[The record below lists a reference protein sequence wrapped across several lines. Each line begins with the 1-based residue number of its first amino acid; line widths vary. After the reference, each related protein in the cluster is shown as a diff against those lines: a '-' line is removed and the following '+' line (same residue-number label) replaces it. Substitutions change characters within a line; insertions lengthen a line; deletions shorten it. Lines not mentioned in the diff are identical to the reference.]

1 MVIILMFM
9 VNRTTEVLCLRTMF
23 DESDLDKRILTYF
36 KTVLPELPKHFIV
49 CEYYKELREY
59 ENLQNL
65 FDSEGAV
72 ALQISR
78 PKGVGKSTSL
88 FAFALQLTISN
99 ITREDTTILYLTEK
113 SSDRQFT
120 NGYLQCNNLCFTFS

>member
-1 MVIILMFM
+1 
-9 VNRTTEVLCLRTMF
+9 MF